1 MRRTLQGHEGW
12 KRVTV
17 NDKLLTHSTSKCLL
31 GTCQVEVT
39 EPAFI
44 GCAVSFLKLWEETKV
59 KEL

>member
-1 MRRTLQGHEGW
+1 MRGALQGHEGW
-12 KRVTV
+12 KGVTE
-17 NDKLLTHSTSKCLL
+17 NNKLAIHSISKCQL

-39 EPAFI
+39 EPDV